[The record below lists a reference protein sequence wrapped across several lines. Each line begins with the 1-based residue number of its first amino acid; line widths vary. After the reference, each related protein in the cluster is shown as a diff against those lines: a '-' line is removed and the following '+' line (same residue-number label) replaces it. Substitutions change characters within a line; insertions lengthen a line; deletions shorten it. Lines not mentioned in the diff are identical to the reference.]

1 MKLLFGVLRIMK
13 KQLCKI
19 FSLVF
24 CFIVIFS
31 SFFVVPSQ
39 AAENDFS
46 MKQFDK
52 AYITFLFDDGRM
64 PFTKE
69 CFELFQQYDM
79 DICCAVVADEVKGNQ
94 SVIDLLMK
102 IQNAGGEIVSHTYG
116 HDALTSNNSTLE
128 NIEKELGDSFRVLKG
143 LGFNVNGIVEAGN
156 GGGEKTAD
164 YELIETVSRKYYK
177 YSNAYGVS
185 PQYKMS
191 RTWLSGKNVD
201 NAKSLVHDAIQNKK
215 WVMFWAHD
223 FSEFSKSDM
232 MELLDYIEVQG
243 KNKVEVKTW
252 NEIYVKFGNYT
263 GPQVPTVEAIESVCA
278 TQGHDL
284 KNAVVEKAATCEDGP
299 VMKGE
304 CKRCG
309 KTATNQSKNEAL
321 GHKFEKYISDN
332 NSDCTKYG
340 TKTAKCSNK
349 GCNAT
354 DTKTDYESGKK
365 KHDLKTVTVKEA
377 TKTTD
382 GLAEIKCSNCG
393 YVDKKVTIPKGKDAE
408 DVVSSE
414 LIKNDTSDTTES
426 DSQGQGTSS
435 DDSSSKNENNTQEE
449 QSTNNSNKTDK
460 KMSGLTILLIAISVL
475 LVASTGVFVF
485 FIIKIIRK

>member
-1 MKLLFGVLRIMK
+1 MK
-13 KQLCKI
+13 KVICKI
-19 FSLVF
+19 ISLVISV
-24 CFIVIFS
+24 IVMAGAVFAI
-31 SFFVVPSQ
+31 PSQ
-39 AAENDFS
+39 AATNDFS
-46 MKQFDK
+46 MKPFDK
-52 AYITFLFDDGRM
+52 AYVTFLFDDGRM
-64 PFTKE
+64 PFTQE
-69 CFELFQQYDM
+69 CFDVFKKYNMPMCCDIVANRVGNADLFLQ
-79 DICCAVVADEVKGNQ
+79 
-94 SVIDLLMK
+94 
-102 IQNAGGEIVSHTYG
+102 IQEAGGEIFSHTLT
-116 HDALTSNNSTLE
+116 HNALTSKNSNTE
-128 NIEKELGDSFRVLKG
+128 NIEKELGDSYRILTG
-143 LGFNVNGIVEAGN
+143 MGFNINGVIETGN
-156 GGGEKTAD
+156 GGGEKTAKYD
-164 YELIETVSRKYYK
+164 LIEPISRKYYK
-177 YSNAYGVS
+177 YSNAYGTS
-185 PQYKMS
+185 DQYNID
-191 RTWLSGKNVD
+191 RRWLKGETLET
-201 NAKSLVHDAIQNKK
+201 AKGLINDAINKNE
-215 WVMFWAHD
+215 WITLWAHD
-223 FSEFSKSDM
+223 FSEFSKDDM
-232 MELLDYIEVQG
+232 DKLLSYINSKG
-243 KNKVEVKTW
+243 KNTVEVVTW
-252 NEIYVKFGNYT
+252 NYIYENFVDYR

-309 KTATNQSKNEAL
+309 KSNVTKQSKDDAL

-377 TKTTD
+377 TKITD

-414 LIKNDTSDTTES
+414 LIKNDTSSTTES
-426 DSQGQGTSS
+426 VSQGQGTSS
-435 DDSSSKNENNTQEE
+435 DDSSSTIENGAKEE

-475 LVASTGVFVF
+475 LVAGTGVVVF

>member
-1 MKLLFGVLRIMK
+1 MK
-13 KQLCKI
+13 KIICKI
-19 FSLVF
+19 ISLIVSVIVMAGAVF
-24 CFIVIFS
+24 TI
-31 SFFVVPSQ
+31 PSQ
-39 AAENDFS
+39 AATNDFS
-46 MKQFDK
+46 MKPFDK
-52 AYITFLFDDGRM
+52 AYVTFLFDDGRM
-64 PFTKE
+64 PFTNQ
-69 CFELFQQYDM
+69 CFELFKKYNM
-79 DICCAVVADEVKGNQ
+79 PMCCDIVANRVGDA
-94 SVIDLLMK
+94 DLFLQ
-102 IQNAGGEIVSHTYG
+102 IQEAGGEIFSHTLT
-116 HDALTSNNSTLE
+116 HSALTEKNSNIA
-128 NIEKELGDSFRVLKG
+128 NIEKELGDSFRILTG
-143 LGFNVNGIVEAGN
+143 LGFNINGVIEAGN
-156 GGGEKTAD
+156 GGGEKTAN
-164 YELIETVSRKYYK
+164 YKLIETVSRKYYK
-177 YSNAYGVS
+177 YSNAYGTS
-185 PQYKMS
+185 DQYNID
-191 RTWLSGKNVD
+191 RTWLKD
-201 NAKSLVHDAIQNKK
+201 KSLDTVRDLVDQAIRQNK
-215 WVMFWAHD
+215 WITLWAHD
-223 FSEFSKSDM
+223 FSEFSKDDM
-232 MELLDYIEVQG
+232 NELLYYINSQG
-243 KNKVEVKTW
+243 KSTVEVVTW
-252 NEIYVKFGNYT
+252 NYIYENFVDYT

-309 KTATNQSKNEAL
+309 KIATNQSKSEAL

-377 TKTTD
+377 TKITD
-382 GLAEIKCSNCG
+382 GLAEIKCSKCG

-414 LIKNDTSDTTES
+414 LIKNDTSSTTES
-426 DSQGQGTSS
+426 VSQGQGTSN
-435 DDSSSKNENNTQEE
+435 DDSSSTIENGAKEE

-475 LVASTGVFVF
+475 LVAGTGVVVF

>member
-1 MKLLFGVLRIMK
+1 MKKIICKIISLVVSVIVMVGVLFAI
-13 KQLCKI
+13 
-19 FSLVF
+19 
-24 CFIVIFS
+24 
-31 SFFVVPSQ
+31 PSH
-39 AAENDFS
+39 AATNDFS
-46 MKQFDK
+46 MKPFDK
-52 AYITFLFDDGRM
+52 AYVTFLFDDGRM
-64 PFTKE
+64 PFTQE
-69 CFELFQQYDM
+69 CFDVFKKYNMPMCCDIVANRVGNADLFLQ
-79 DICCAVVADEVKGNQ
+79 
-94 SVIDLLMK
+94 
-102 IQNAGGEIVSHTYG
+102 IQEAGGEIFSHTLT
-116 HDALTSNNSTLE
+116 HNALTSKNSNIE
-128 NIEKELGDSFRVLKG
+128 NIEKELGDSFRILTG
-143 LGFNVNGIVEAGN
+143 MGFNINGVIETGN
-156 GGGEKTAD
+156 GGGEKTAN

-177 YSNAYGVS
+177 YSNAYGTS
-185 PQYKMS
+185 AQYNID
-191 RTWLSGKNVD
+191 RTWLSGKTLDTVKGLIN
-201 NAKSLVHDAIQNKK
+201 DAINKNK
-215 WVMFWAHD
+215 WITLWAHD
-223 FSEFSKSDM
+223 FSEFSKDDM
-232 MELLDYIEVQG
+232 DKLLYYINSQGKGTIEV
-243 KNKVEVKTW
+243 VTW
-252 NEIYVKFGNYT
+252 NYIYNKFGNYT

-284 KNAVVEKAATCEDGP
+284 KNAVVEKEATCEDGP

-309 KTATNQSKNEAL
+309 KIATNQSKSEAL
-321 GHKFEKYISDN
+321 GHKFDKYISDN
-332 NSDCTKYG
+332 NSDCAKYG

-377 TKTTD
+377 TKTAE
-382 GLAEIKCSNCG
+382 GLAEIKCSKCG

-475 LVASTGVFVF
+475 LVAGTGVIVF
-485 FIIKIIRK
+485 FIIKTIRK

>member
-1 MKLLFGVLRIMK
+1 MK

-24 CFIVIFS
+24 CVIVIFS
-31 SFFVVPSQ
+31 SFFVVPVQ

-79 DICCAVVADEVKGNQ
+79 DICCAVVADEVKRNQ
-94 SVIDLLMK
+94 TVIDLLME

-191 RTWLSGKNVD
+191 RKWLSGKTVNA
-201 NAKSLVHDAIQNKK
+201 AKSLVYEAIQDKK

-232 MELLDYIEVQG
+232 MELLDYIEGHG

-263 GPQVPTVEAIESVCA
+263 GPQVPTAAALESVCS
-278 TQGHDL
+278 TQGHYIINGEID
-284 KNAVVEKAATCEDGP
+284 KPATCDKGP
-299 VMKGE
+299 VMKGKCE
-304 CKRCG
+304 NCG
-309 KTATNQSKNEAL
+309 KNATMQSKTGAL
-321 GHKFEKYISDN
+321 GHKFGEYVNDN
-332 NSDCTKYG
+332 NADCTNLA
-340 TKTAKCSNK
+340 TKTAKCTNK

-354 DTKTDYESGKK
+354 DSVVDFESTW
-365 KHDLKTVTVKEA
+365 KHDFKTITVKEA
-377 TKTTD
+377 TDTEE
-382 GLAEIKCSNCG
+382 GLAAVKCSLCG
-393 YVDKKVTIPKGKDAE
+393 RIEKTIAIPKAKKAE
-408 DVVSSE
+408 DVISSE
-414 LIKNDTSDTTES
+414 LENSDKSEKDEDVISSELENSDES
-426 DSQGQGTSS
+426 DKTE
-435 DDSSSKNENNTQEE
+435 ENNTQKE
-449 QSTNNSNKTDK
+449 QDTNKAAASSKSEKEDDNSTV
-460 KMSGLTILLIAISVL
+460 IIVVLIAAL
-475 LVASTGVFVF
+475 LVAVGVFLF
-485 FIIKIIRK
+485 LLIKVIKA